1 MIELGGIILSGISNY
16 FSKRQ
21 DIAKL
26 KVEQEKEVIVAE
38 TKSKVARLE
47 RESAQDFDL
56 NRYALESMRTSWKD
70 EFVLII
76 ITIPFIMLFIPTYQS
91 YAISGLQAMDSSTP
105 IWYQI
110 LVLAIFLSIY
120 GLRDILKIVIQLILN
135 RFSNGKV

>member
-1 MIELGGIILSGISNY
+1 MIELGGIIISGISNY
-16 FSKRQ
+16 FLKRQ

-38 TKSKVARLE
+38 TKSKITRLE
-47 RESAQDFDL
+47 KESTQDFDL

-76 ITIPFIMLFIPTYQS
+76 ITIPFVMLFMPAYQS

>member
-56 NRYALESMRTSWKD
+56 NRYALESMRTSWTD

-110 LVLAIFLSIY
+110 LLLAIFLSIY

-135 RFSNGKV
+135 GFSNGKV